1 MQAGFHGTLIVGSQ
15 ASEIST
21 LIWVIAGRLSTRVSA
36 LALPASTI
44 GSPVSTAV
52 GLAAGVDWPRSCRNG
67 SCRSCLAQVEV
78 GSVRYRIDWPGLTP
92 EEKEW
97 GCILPCV
104 AEATSDLVMRRP

>member
-1 MQAGFHGTLIVGSQ
+1 VSLSPNLDREPAVSVRITLSDEARSFEQAPGQTVLE
-15 ASEIST
+15 A
-21 LIWVIAGRLSTRVSA
+21 ALS
-36 LALPASTI
+36 
-44 GSPVSTAV
+44 
-52 GLAAGVDWPRSCRNG
+52 AGVDWPRSCRNG

>member
-1 MQAGFHGTLIVGSQ
+1 MPTPEPGVTRSCRIV
-15 ASEIST
+15 
-21 LIWVIAGRLSTRVSA
+21 
-36 LALPASTI
+36 LPAEGRTFTQAP
-44 GSPVSTAV
+44 GQTVLDAA
-52 GLAAGVDWPRSCRNG
+52 LAAGVDWPRSCRNG
-67 SCRSCLAQVEV
+67 SCRTCLAQLDT

>member
-1 MQAGFHGTLIVGSQ
+1 MAVLRPNPERALTVVARITLSD
-15 ASEIST
+15 E
-21 LIWVIAGRLSTRVSA
+21 GRCFEQTPGQTVLEAA
-36 LALPASTI
+36 LAS
-44 GSPVSTAV
+44 
-52 GLAAGVDWPRSCRNG
+52 GVNWPRSCRNG
-67 SCRSCLAQVEV
+67 SCRSCLAQLEA

>member
-1 MQAGFHGTLIVGSQ
+1 MSRSAFTPDFYTAKLAPSGQQCDAWADQPLLHSLEAGSIH
-15 ASEIST
+15 
-21 LIWVIAGRLSTRVSA
+21 
-36 LALPASTI
+36 
-44 GSPVSTAV
+44 
-52 GLAAGVDWPRSCRNG
+52 WPSSCRNG

-104 AEATSDLVMRRP
+104 AVATSDLVMRRP

>member
-1 MQAGFHGTLIVGSQ
+1 MSHRVTLLPSGEQFQADADVPLLLAAEQAGI
-15 ASEIST
+15 
-21 LIWVIAGRLSTRVSA
+21 
-36 LALPASTI
+36 ALPS
-44 GSPVSTAV
+44 
-52 GLAAGVDWPRSCRNG
+52 SCRNG
-67 SCRSCLAQVEV
+67 SCRTCLAQVEA